1 METDQLL
8 DVFREFFALCVK
20 IGGPIMAASMLLG
33 IVIAIF
39 QAATQIHEQ
48 TITFVPKLFVISCI
62 LLFLG
67 GNMLESLQDFFRHLI
82 SMI

>member
-1 METDQLL
+1 METEQLL
-8 DVFREFFALCVK
+8 GVFREFFVLCIK

-33 IVIAIF
+33 VVIAIF

-67 GNMLESLQDFFRHLI
+67 GNMLESLQDFFKYLI
-82 SMI
+82 TMI

>member
-8 DVFREFFALCVK
+8 DVFREFFVLCIK
-20 IGGPIMAASMLLG
+20 IGGPVLVASMLLG

-67 GNMLESLQDFFRHLI
+67 GNMLASLQDFFRYLI
-82 SMI
+82 GMI